1 MAKKKKSSNAAIKG
15 VGAAVV
21 LAFLIGM
28 YSGIPGFG
36 GGGAGA
42 QGNAGAAAAAAET
55 GGGPVETPDDLTKT
69 GLEDNVV
76 TVLIDKHDYAVLT
89 KYDGKEEYRAAS
101 IDQVVSLAKIAQ
113 GDDTGV
119 RVKVLRRESA
129 RASAEEL
136 LRGSLGNAGI
146 PAPSIYW
153 SNQFLP

>member
-1 MAKKKKSSNAAIKG
+1 MAKKKKSNNAAMKG

-21 LAFLIGM
+21 VAFLIGM

-36 GGGAGA
+36 GGEGA
-42 QGNAGAAAAAAET
+42 QGNAGAAASET
-55 GGGPVETPDDLTKT
+55 GGGPVEAPDDLTKT

-76 TVLIDKHDYAVLT
+76 TVLIDGHEYAVLT
-89 KYDGKEEYRAAS
+89 KRDGKEEYRAAS
-101 IDQVVSLAKIAQ
+101 VDQVVSLAKIAQ

-129 RASAEEL
+129 RASAEEQ
-136 LRGSLGNAGI
+136 LRGSLVSAGI

-153 SNQFLP
+153 PNQFLP